1 MSNYSPLILFL
12 YNRPYQ
18 TINTIN
24 YLKQN
29 PIHKNTDI
37 IIFSDGYK
45 KGDFKMTEFQA
56 NRILTLP
63 INQFLTNT
71 IFLYWKTVRKL

>member
-45 KGDFKMTEFQA
+45 KG
-56 NRILTLP
+56 N
-63 INQFLTNT
+63 FLD
-71 IFLYWKTVRKL
+71 KKKS